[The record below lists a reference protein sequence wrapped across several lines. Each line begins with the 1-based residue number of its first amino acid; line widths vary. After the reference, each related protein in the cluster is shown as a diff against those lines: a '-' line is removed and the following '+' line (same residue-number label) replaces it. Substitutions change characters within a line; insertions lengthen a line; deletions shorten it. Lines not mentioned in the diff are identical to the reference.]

1 MVGITSYGGYIPWY
15 RMERM
20 TAYKA
25 MGWLNP
31 AAILPGERSI
41 ANYDEDSVTMA
52 VAAARDCLKGI
63 DKKKKIDGLYIAT
76 TTSPYRQR
84 ESAGIIGTALSL
96 QPSIRTADFTDSTKA
111 GTGAILSA
119 YDAIKAGSAKNILV
133 CASDLRKELAG
144 GYQEQL
150 YGDSAAA
157 LLLGDTDVIASIE
170 GSYSISYD
178 FSDSWRAD
186 FDEFERAWEDRW
198 RRDEGYEKQLTES
211 IAGLL
216 TKYKLNIKD
225 FAKIVIACHFE
236 RAGVAIATKLG
247 ADPSRVQDSMMRTM
261 GDSGAGYP
269 LVLLV
274 AALEE
279 AKPGDKIL
287 VVSYGNGSDA
297 LFLQVTD
304 QIEKVRDNKG
314 IKKWLARKKM
324 LDNYDKYLAFREEIP
339 MDKGFRGEESSS
351 TQISALWR
359 GRKSFLGLWGSRCK
373 KCGTPIYP
381 IQRVCVN
388 PDCGA
393 IDEMEDYCFADR
405 KGTLFTYTAD
415 LLAYSINPPAI
426 YGVLDFEGGGRFWF
440 DIADCAPESLK
451 VGMPMEM
458 TFRIKYVEHGRGVST
473 YSWKAAPV
481 ME

>member
-1 MVGITSYGGYIPWY
+1 MVGITSYGGYIPWQ
-15 RMERM
+15 RMDRM

-41 ANYDEDSVTMA
+41 ANYDEDSITMA

-63 DKKKKIDGLYIAT
+63 DKAKIDGLYIAT
-76 TTSPYRQR
+76 TTSPYKQR
-84 ESAGIIGTALSL
+84 EDAGIIGTALSL
-96 QPSIRTADFTDSTKA
+96 QPTIRTADFTDSTKA
-111 GTGAILSA
+111 GTGAVLSA
-119 YDAIKAGSAKNILV
+119 CDAIKAGSAKSVLV
-133 CASDLRKELAG
+133 CASDLRKERAG

-150 YGDSAAA
+150 YGDSAAS
-157 LLLGDTDVIASIE
+157 LLIGDTVVIASIE
-170 GSYSISYD
+170 GSYSVSYD
-178 FSDSWRAD
+178 FSDSWRTD
-186 FDEFERAWEDRW
+186 LDEFERAWEDRW

-211 IAGLL
+211 ITGLL
-216 TKYKLNIKD
+216 GKYNLNIKD
-225 FAKIVIACHFE
+225 FAKIVIGCHFE
-236 RAGVAIATKLG
+236 RAAVAIARKLG
-247 ADPSRVQDSMMRTM
+247 ADPSQVQDSMMRIM

-269 LVLLV
+269 LVMLV
-274 AALEE
+274 AALED

-287 VVSYGNGSDA
+287 VASYGNGSDV

-304 QIEKVRDNKG
+304 QIEKARDNKG
-314 IKKWLARKKM
+314 IKKWLVRKKM

-339 MDKGFRGEESSS
+339 MDKGFRGEETSSS
-351 TQISALWR
+351 QLSALWR
-359 GRKSFLGLWGSRCK
+359 GRKVFLGLWGSKCK
-373 KCGTPIYP
+373 KCGTPLFP

-405 KGTLFTYTAD
+405 KATLFTYTAD

-440 DIADCAPESLK
+440 DITDCEQDEIK

-458 TFRIKYVEHGRGVST
+458 TFRIKYVEHTRGVTS
-473 YSWKAAPV
+473 YSWKAIPL

>member
-1 MVGITSYGGYIPWY
+1 
-15 RMERM
+15 M

-63 DKKKKIDGLYIAT
+63 DKEKIDGLYIAT
-76 TTSPYRQR
+76 TTSPYKQR
-84 ESAGIIGTALSL
+84 EDAGIIGTALSL
-96 QPSIRTADFTDSTKA
+96 KTNIRTADFTDSTKA
-111 GTGAILSA
+111 GTGAILA
-119 YDAIKAGSAKNILV
+119 ACDAIKAGSAKNILV

-150 YGDSAAA
+150 YGDGAAS
-157 LLLGDTDVIASIE
+157 LLIGDTDVIASIE

-178 FSDSWRAD
+178 FSDLWRAD
-186 FDEFERAWEDRW
+186 TDEFERAWEDRW

-211 IAGLL
+211 ITGLL

-225 FAKIVIACHFE
+225 FAKIVIGCHFE
-236 RAGVAIATKLG
+236 RAATSIATKLG
-247 ADPSRVQDSMMRTM
+247 ADSSQVQASMMRTM
-261 GDSGAGYP
+261 GDSGTSYP
-269 LVLLV
+269 LVMLV
-274 AALEE
+274 AALED
-279 AKPGDKIL
+279 ARPGDKIL
-287 VVSYGNGSDA
+287 VASYGNGSDA

-304 QIEKVRDNKG
+304 QIEKVRDNMG

-339 MDKGFRGEESSS
+339 MDKGFRGEATSSS
-351 TQISALWR
+351 QISALWR
-359 GRKSFLGLWGSRCK
+359 SRKSLLGLWGNRCK

-381 IQRVCVN
+381 VQRVCVN

-393 IDEMEDYCFADR
+393 IDEMEDYCFADK

-415 LLAYSINPPAI
+415 LLAYSINPPAV
-426 YGVLDFEGGGRFWF
+426 YGVLDFDGGGRFWF
-440 DIADCAPESLK
+440 DITDCDPESLK

-458 TFRIKYVEHGRGVST
+458 SFRIKYTEHGRGV
-473 YSWKAAPV
+473 YNYFWKAVPV